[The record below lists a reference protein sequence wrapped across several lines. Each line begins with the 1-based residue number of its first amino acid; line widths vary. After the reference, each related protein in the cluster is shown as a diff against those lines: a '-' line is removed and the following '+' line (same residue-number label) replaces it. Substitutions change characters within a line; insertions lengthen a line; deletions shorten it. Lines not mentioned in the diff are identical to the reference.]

1 MKIGII
7 GAGHIGGNLA
17 RRLTSLG
24 HKVRI
29 ANSRGPETLKE
40 LETETGATPATDA
53 DAVEGA
59 ELVILAIPTR
69 SVPELPPRILDARAP
84 GAPIIETTNYYPQQR
99 DGRIDPIEQGM
110 TESRWVSNMIGQPV
124 IKVFNT
130 IQAGPLLEY
139 GKLAGAAGRI
149 ALPVA
154 GDDEEAKRKVMELV
168 DDLGFD
174 PLDAGG
180 LDDSWREQPGTPA
193 YLANAPADEL
203 RQALADASP
212 QRQPEFSAA

>member
-17 RRLTSLG
+17 RRLTALG

-29 ANSRGPETLKE
+29 ANSRGPDTLQHVAE
-40 LETETGATPATDA
+40 ETGATPATEA
-53 DAVEGA
+53 EAVEGA
-59 ELVILAIPTR
+59 ELVILAIPTKA
-69 SVPELPPRILDARAP
+69 VPELPPGILATRAP

-110 TESRWVSNMIGQPV
+110 TESRWVSNMICQPV

-130 IQAGPLLEY
+130 IQADPLLEY
-139 GKLAGAAGRI
+139 GKPGGAAGRI

-154 GDDEEAKRKVMELV
+154 GDDDEAKRKVMELV

-174 PLDAGG
+174 PVDAGG

-203 RQALADASP
+203 RQALADATP
-212 QRQPEFSAA
+212 ERHPEFSAA